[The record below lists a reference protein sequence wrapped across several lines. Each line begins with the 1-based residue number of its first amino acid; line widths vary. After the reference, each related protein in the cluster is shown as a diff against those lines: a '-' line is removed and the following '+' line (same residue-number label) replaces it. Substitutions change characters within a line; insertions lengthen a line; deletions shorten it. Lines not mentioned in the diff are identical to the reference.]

1 MRQLVALVLDAL
13 DALCQ
18 RVKLDVRRLK
28 VLREV
33 AAHGSFSA
41 AAESLAF
48 TQPAVSRQIATLEA
62 EAGTRLVERSAR
74 GVRLTQ
80 AGLARQQIDATLVRY
95 VGNIMSVGLTIGLI
109 VALMGYFGFETTS
122 FAALIAGVGIAIG
135 AAWAGLLANFAAG
148 AFLVVLRPF
157 RVGHYIKVAGV
168 EGTVTEI
175 GLFATTISTPDHV
188 AVFIGNNK
196 VFGDTIHNYSTS
208 PTRRVERT
216 AQLAHS
222 VDVND
227 AIARLKEAIVK
238 VPNVAKTPEPVVEI
252 VDFTNRG
259 PVLAVRPYT
268 HTAKPTS
275 TRPNSAAN
283 APCGSTS
290 WVSTQISQAA
300 VP

>member
-1 MRQLVALVLDAL
+1 MNFDFDNMLATATALLTAFG
-13 DALCQ
+13 
-18 RVKLDVRRLK
+18 LK
-28 VLREV
+28 ILGAI
-33 AAHGSFSA
+33 AAWIIGRY
-41 AAESLAF
+41 
-48 TQPAVSRQIATLEA
+48 VI
-62 EAGTRLVERSAR
+62 GI

-157 RVGHYIKVAGV
+157 RVGHYIKVAGI

-175 GLFATTISTPDHV
+175 GLFATTITTPDHV
-188 AVFIGNNK
+188 VAFIGNNK
-196 VFGDTIHNYSTS
+196 IFGDNILNYSTS

-216 AQLAHS
+216 AQLAHT
-222 VDVND
+222 VDVKD
-227 AIARLKEAIVK
+227 AVARLKAAVAKI
-238 VPNVAKTPEPVVEI
+238 PNVAKTPEPLVEI
-252 VDFTNRG
+252 VDFTTRG

-268 HTAKPTS
+268 HNDNYWQVYFDTNRAISETFGEAGYPVPTEH
-275 TRPNSAAN
+275 
-283 APCGSTS
+283 
-290 WVSTQISQAA
+290 VSQAA
-300 VP
+300 AAPAPAAEPRA

>member
-1 MRQLVALVLDAL
+1 VEFDLDNMLATASALLTAFGLKILGAIAAWIIGRYVI
-13 DALCQ
+13 
-18 RVKLDVRRLK
+18 RL
-28 VLREV
+28 
-33 AAHGSFSA
+33 
-41 AAESLAF
+41 
-48 TQPAVSRQIATLEA
+48 
-62 EAGTRLVERSAR
+62 
-74 GVRLTQ
+74 GVRVMS
-80 AGLARQQIDATLVRY
+80 AGLARQNIDATLVRY
-95 VGNIMSVGLTIGLI
+95 TGNIVNVALTIGLI
-109 VALMGYFGFETTS
+109 VALLGYFGFETTS
-122 FAALIAGVGIAIG
+122 FAALVAGVGVAVG

-227 AIARLKEAIVK
+227 AIARLKEAVVK
-238 VPNVAKTPEPVVEI
+238 IPNVAKTPEPIVEI
-252 VDFTNRG
+252 VDFTTRG

-268 HTAKPTS
+268 HNDNYWQVYFDTNKAIVQTFGDAGYPIPS
-275 TRPNSAAN
+275 DVVSQPAAPK
-283 APCGSTS
+283 APDAP
-290 WVSTQISQAA
+290 QPA
-300 VP
+300 

>member
-1 MRQLVALVLDAL
+1 MEFDLDRMLATASALLTAFG
-13 DALCQ
+13 
-18 RVKLDVRRLK
+18 LK
-28 VLREV
+28 IVG
-33 AAHGSFSA
+33 AI
-41 AAESLAF
+41 
-48 TQPAVSRQIATLEA
+48 IAWIVGRWLI
-62 EAGTRLVERSAR
+62 RI
-74 GVRLTQ
+74 GVRVMN
-80 AGLARQQIDATLVRY
+80 AGLTRQNIDATLVRY
-95 VGNIMSVGLTIGLI
+95 VGNIVNAALTIGLI
-109 VALMGYFGFETTS
+109 VALLGYFGFETTS
-122 FAALIAGVGIAIG
+122 FAALVAGVGVAIG

-157 RVGHYIKVAGV
+157 RVGHYVKVAGV

-196 VFGDTIHNYSTS
+196 VFGETIHNYSTS

-227 AIARLKEAIVK
+227 AIARLREAVEKI
-238 VPNVAKTPEPVVEI
+238 PNVAKAPAPVVEI

-268 HTAKPTS
+268 HNDNYWQVYFDTNKAIVQTFGEAGYPIPSDVVAQSVAKAEPEK
-275 TRPNSAAN
+275 RP
-283 APCGSTS
+283 
-290 WVSTQISQAA
+290 
-300 VP
+300 

>member
-1 MRQLVALVLDAL
+1 MDFDFDSILETASALLTAFG
-13 DALCQ
+13 
-18 RVKLDVRRLK
+18 LK
-28 VLREV
+28 ILGAI
-33 AAHGSFSA
+33 AAWIIGRY
-41 AAESLAF
+41 
-48 TQPAVSRQIATLEA
+48 VIRI
-62 EAGTRLVERSAR
+62 

-157 RVGHYIKVAGV
+157 RVGHYIKVAGI

-175 GLFATTISTPDHV
+175 GLFATTITTPDHV
-188 AVFIGNNK
+188 VAFIGNNK
-196 VFGDTIHNYSTS
+196 IFGDNILNYSTS

-216 AQLAHS
+216 AQLAHT
-222 VDVND
+222 VNVND
-227 AIARLKEAIVK
+227 AVARLKEAVAKI
-238 VPNVAKTPEPVVEI
+238 PNVAKTPAPVVEI
-252 VDFTNRG
+252 VDLTTRG

-268 HTAKPTS
+268 HNDNYWQVYFDTNKAIVETFGEAGYPVPTE
-275 TRPNSAAN
+275 TVTQAGPAAPAPAPRP
-283 APCGSTS
+283 
-290 WVSTQISQAA
+290 
-300 VP
+300 

>member
-1 MRQLVALVLDAL
+1 MNFDFDNMLATATALLTAFG
-13 DALCQ
+13 
-18 RVKLDVRRLK
+18 LK
-28 VLREV
+28 ILGAI
-33 AAHGSFSA
+33 AAWIIGRY
-41 AAESLAF
+41 
-48 TQPAVSRQIATLEA
+48 VI
-62 EAGTRLVERSAR
+62 GI

-157 RVGHYIKVAGV
+157 RVGHYIKVAGI

-175 GLFATTISTPDHV
+175 GLFATTITTPDHV
-188 AVFIGNNK
+188 VAFIGNNK
-196 VFGDTIHNYSTS
+196 IFGDNILNYSTS

-216 AQLAHS
+216 AQLAHT
-222 VDVND
+222 VDVKD
-227 AIARLKEAIVK
+227 AVARLKAAVAKI
-238 VPNVAKTPEPVVEI
+238 PNVAKTPEPLVEI
-252 VDFTNRG
+252 VDFTTRG

-268 HTAKPTS
+268 HNDNYWQVYFDTNRAISETFGEAGYPVPTEH
-275 TRPNSAAN
+275 
-283 APCGSTS
+283 
-290 WVSTQISQAA
+290 VSQAA
-300 VP
+300 AAPAPAPAAEPRA